1 MGRSCGSWRTPAALS
16 GLARALRT
24 RAMLS
29 ALASSDVASHSQRCA
44 HPRAR
49 RCGSH
54 RFRERRWSPRRP
66 ASGELTSI
74 FLYFHGLGPCRPT
87 SGVWGS
93 VKTAT
98 ASMGHKSPAGTVERV
113 VESGRVS
120 RKRNAVRFISTIPPR
135 RTNTVHAGEDA
146 RSPRYSAHSCTPCVL
161 CAHSDMSCG
170 WTARSCLHMLARS
183 GVW

>member
-1 MGRSCGSWRTPAALS
+1 MREHCERVRCSARSHRRTSRRTRSAARIHALVAAALIAFAS
-16 GLARALRT
+16 G
-24 RAMLS
+24 
-29 ALASSDVASHSQRCA
+29 DG
-44 HPRAR
+44 R
-49 RCGSH
+49 RGD
-54 RFRERRWSPRRP
+54 RRP
-66 ASGELTSI
+66 ASSHPSS
-74 FLYFHGLGPCRPT
+74 YFHGLGPCRPT

-146 RSPRYSAHSCTPCVL
+146 RYSAHSCTPCVL

-170 WTARSCLHMLARS
+170 WTARPCLHMLARS